1 MRNILIN
8 QHRSI
13 KNITRRGSSTNNNV
27 VWPLSTKFSFSLI
40 APPAL
45 SAQVE
50 EFLGSKTYLEGV
62 CKCKKIIECTDI
74 NSTFKKTYDLK
85 SSTASNDLKITKV
98 LEKYQTEENKLL
110 ISDEFNPEQL
120 TTNTF
125 YNNPKH
131 ALQAIDKCVTK
142 GLPSEIILHLNP
154 EWFEKLECE
163 LPKTNIAGF
172 FDSKSFAKLSEIAKY
187 EQKPSNSLWQDYL
200 QSEAKSPEITR

>member
-13 KNITRRGSSTNNNV
+13 KNITTRASSTNNNI
-27 VWPLSTKFSFSLI
+27 VWPSSAILSFSLI
-40 APPAL
+40 APPTL

-85 SSTASNDLKITKV
+85 FSTASNDLKIIKT
-98 LEKYQTEENKLL
+98 LEKCQTEENKLL
-110 ISDEFNPEQL
+110 ISDEFKPEQL

-131 ALQAIDKCVTK
+131 ALQAIDKCVK
-142 GLPSEIILHLNP
+142 HGLPSEIILHLNP
-154 EWFEKLECE
+154 EWFEKLKSE

-172 FDSKSFAKLSEIAKY
+172 FDSKSFIKLNEIAKY
-187 EQKPSNSLWQDYL
+187 EQKHSNNLWQDYL